1 MVACPTTGVLRRGY
15 EQEEGQKV
23 IKVGRGMDKLHGG
36 YDVGEYGRSRG
47 IMMVTRTEIS
57 TGACRR
63 INALFHART
72 SCRFPSRGLAVPATG
87 SERAQFGIGIT
98 VE

>member
-1 MVACPTTGVLRRGY
+1 M
-15 EQEEGQKV
+15 

-87 SERAQFGIGIT
+87 SGIGII